1 MVVGVLVSVTMFA
14 SEINN
19 PSTASG
25 VAVIRKTGT
34 STYNLIYK
42 ALLTTN
48 VKVAIYDVKDQLVFS
63 ETLRKTNGFAR
74 PYNFDGLA
82 EGEYTIRVS
91 DADREHVEKVSYRS
105 GKLKSLVNI
114 VKLNEGD
121 KYFLTVAG
129 KGEQRISV
137 NIYDAAGT
145 LIHNESNMMYDSF
158 GQVYDLS
165 SLKGSITFEIADNI
179 GMRKSISFK

>member
-91 DADREHVEKVSYRS
+91 DADREHVEKVSYRQ
-105 GKLKSLVNI
+105 KV
-114 VKLNEGD
+114 
-121 KYFLTVAG
+121 F
-129 KGEQRISV
+129 
-137 NIYDAAGT
+137 
-145 LIHNESNMMYDSF
+145 
-158 GQVYDLS
+158 
-165 SLKGSITFEIADNI
+165 
-179 GMRKSISFK
+179 ISFI

>member
-1 MVVGVLVSVTMFA
+1 M
-14 SEINN
+14 
-19 PSTASG
+19 
-25 VAVIRKTGT
+25 
-34 STYNLIYK
+34 
-42 ALLTTN
+42 
-48 VKVAIYDVKDQLVFS
+48 
-63 ETLRKTNGFAR
+63 
-74 PYNFDGLA
+74 
-82 EGEYTIRVS
+82 
-91 DADREHVEKVSYRS
+91 
-105 GKLKSLVNI
+105 NI
-114 VKLNEGD
+114 VKLNDGD